1 MPAPLRHLS
10 FLLVLSDRASARLS
24 PEHLHTAPSG
34 RTLELWGRFQGRAAL
49 PGTARSL
56 APDKLGRGLGTQA
69 KGLERP
75 KPVSRAPLGWLAA
88 GLRAGA
94 GGRGS
99 ATCRCSKRNWSEP
112 STPAEP
118 SPQSWLLSRD
128 PSNEGHPSPGGGVGL
143 SPWPPPP
150 KNHPKEKTAFCSS
163 GAWREGDRVGRAW
176 RDRPGPAASGA
187 GHPTRGRTL
196 SLELK
201 GGCRQGARPQVG
213 LALSP
218 CCGQSHVRGASGDLS
233 RGRSTQG
240 APGRPPTAAC
250 PLSPAAYIQPRSGS
264 PLGTQ
269 MQTVTLTPP
278 PTGTRAPK
286 CLVGFFSSRNN
297 KKAASYKG

>member
-1 MPAPLRHLS
+1 MLAPLRHLS

-49 PGTARSL
+49 PGTAHSL
-56 APDKLGRGLGTQA
+56 APDKLGRGVGTQA
-69 KGLERP
+69 RGLERP

-143 SPWPPPP
+143 SPWPLPP
-150 KNHPKEKTAFCSS
+150 KITLRKKLHFAQAEPGERGTE
-163 GAWREGDRVGRAW
+163 W
-176 RDRPGPAASGA
+176 DRPGETAPALQRA
-187 GHPTRGRTL
+187 
-196 SLELK
+196 
-201 GGCRQGARPQVG
+201 
-213 LALSP
+213 ALVTQPEAEPSP
-218 CCGQSHVRGASGDLS
+218 W
-233 RGRSTQG
+233 
-240 APGRPPTAAC
+240 
-250 PLSPAAYIQPRSGS
+250 
-264 PLGTQ
+264 
-269 MQTVTLTPP
+269 
-278 PTGTRAPK
+278 
-286 CLVGFFSSRNN
+286 SSR
-297 KKAASYKG
+297 AAAGRGPAPRWAWP